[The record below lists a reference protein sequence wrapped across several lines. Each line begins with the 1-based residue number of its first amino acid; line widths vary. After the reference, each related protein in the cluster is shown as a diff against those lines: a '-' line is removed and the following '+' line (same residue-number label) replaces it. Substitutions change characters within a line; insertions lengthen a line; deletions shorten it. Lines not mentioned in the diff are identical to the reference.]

1 MDRRGLEGRGLWT
14 GEDWRGED
22 YGQVRTGGARAMDR

>member
-1 MDRRGLEGRGLWT
+1 MGRGLWT

-22 YGQVRTGGARAMDR
+22 YGQARTGGARAIDR